1 MKKAFLCLLIVGIWL
16 APSDTHGQSTVE
28 YQTGSAI
35 EVQTGADVSADNIIT
50 NSNYSG
56 GGTFNGGP
64 LPVTMTAMSVQA
76 TKNTATITWRTESET
91 ENFGFEIER
100 REMGQREMGQIL
112 TDTHRSESEN
122 DGVKSANS
130 SPFTLYSSPWAT
142 IGFVPG
148 SGTSSSPRDYSFVD
162 KPGQPGRYAY
172 RIKQI
177 DHSGAFTHTASV
189 EVEIGLAPREFT
201 LSQNYPNP
209 FNPTTTIEF
218 TLPED
223 GQVILKVFDLAGKEV
238 ATLVNGE
245 LKTGVYHRVVFDA
258 SRLASGM
265 YVSQLEA
272 RGKITARR
280 MMLVK

>member
-1 MKKAFLCLLIVGIWL
+1 MKRTSIYLLAFCFIPLI
-16 APSDTHGQSTVE
+16 ASSQSTVE
-28 YQTGSAI
+28 YQTDAAI

-64 LPVTMTAMSVQA
+64 LPVEMAEMTVQA
-76 TKNTATITWRTESET
+76 AKNTATISWSTASET
-91 ENFGFEIER
+91 ENFGFDVER
-100 REMGQREMGQIL
+100 RRM
-112 TDTHRSESEN
+112 D
-122 DGVKSANS
+122 DGVVA
-130 SPFTLYSSPWAT
+130 WAQ

-162 KPGQPGRYAY
+162 QRVSPGRYAY

-177 DHSGAFTHTASV
+177 DHSGAFTYTSTL
-189 EVEIGLAPREFT
+189 EVEIGLAPKEFT

-223 GQVILKVFDLAGKEV
+223 GHVTLKVFDMAGREI
-238 ATLVNGE
+238 ASLFNGDM
-245 LKTGVYHRVVFDA
+245 KAGVYHQVVFDA
-258 SRLASGM
+258 TRLASGM

-272 RGKITARR
+272 GGKVTTRR